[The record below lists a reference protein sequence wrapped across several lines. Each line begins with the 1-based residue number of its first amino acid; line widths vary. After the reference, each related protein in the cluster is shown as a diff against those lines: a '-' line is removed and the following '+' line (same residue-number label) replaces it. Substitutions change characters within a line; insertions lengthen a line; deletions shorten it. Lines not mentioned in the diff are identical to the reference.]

1 MIRPPIMI
9 AVFFGFATGS
19 DPAVKMFGFGL
30 ATAILIDATL
40 VRLVLVPAAMT
51 LLGDASWWLPRRL
64 DRLLPAVAAEAERVA
79 GPAGADGDGEVA
91 EERVRVHA

>member
-1 MIRPPIMI
+1 M
-9 AVFFGFATGS
+9 FGFA
-19 DPAVKMFGFGL
+19 L

-51 LLGDASWWLPRRL
+51 LLGDASCGASAPL

-91 EERVRVHA
+91 EERVQVGWIPGAN